1 MVPGLTELPSYAHF
15 AQWQGETGQELK
27 LTRPKFT
34 LRLSSGGLRDGK
46 AVLGAAS
53 SLISWFPTV
62 LLHLCAGSQEG
73 AIAPSVLPR
82 LQNRLGPR
90 LQGLGAAWIG
100 AGVSEQHPEMSLL
113 PKFRSSAKP
122 QGMRMP
128 SAAWC
133 GRTSPCPSAP
143 RFQRVPENP
152 SGTQGSQPGI
162 LGCIS

>member
-1 MVPGLTELPSYAHF
+1 MPPRLAQLPSYAHF

-82 LQNRLGPR
+82 LQTASAPGSW
-90 LQGLGAAWIG
+90 GLGMPGSGRGSRGSTQECPCSQNFG
-100 AGVSEQHPEMSLL
+100 AQQSHRE
-113 PKFRSSAKP
+113 
-122 QGMRMP
+122 
-128 SAAWC
+128 
-133 GRTSPCPSAP
+133 
-143 RFQRVPENP
+143 
-152 SGTQGSQPGI
+152 
-162 LGCIS
+162 